1 MNRTTLS
8 LIAGATALAAVTGF
22 AALSAPDTPGAESTV
37 KAAAQL
43 PVERT
48 SLLCPAPSMSDIAET
63 SYTSFTPVTK
73 GTGSGGKAE
82 LRAAAQ
88 ESADGSGAGGDKG
101 KDDGQSGERKTGKSM
116 PTSKEPGKPVT
127 GDSSGAESPAL
138 VGTADGRFAPGW
150 TVQQTTEVA
159 AGTGRGLQGVNCTAP
174 DTSFWFAGAST
185 AADRTDYVH
194 LTNPDDSAAVVDIE
208 LYGKDGAL
216 QSTVGEGITVQPHS
230 SEPVLLST
238 LTDEEQTNL
247 TVHVNVRSG
256 RVGAAVQALDD
267 KLGGD
272 WLAASTDPSGS
283 LVLPG
288 IPKDA
293 TSVRLVAFTPGDADA
308 DLKLRLASPS
318 GLITP
323 AGNETV
329 HVKGGM
335 TTAVDLGDVTRGE
348 AGSLVLTPTDRSVPV
363 VAALRVVRGKGDK
376 QETAFIPAT
385 RPVGTRAT
393 SADNSAKGSTLS
405 LIAPDRAATV
415 EVTASAGSEG
425 GTPVSE
431 TYAIKAGTTQD
442 IEPPVPGGL
451 NGRYALPVEPQ
462 AGGPVYGARTLT
474 ATEGGVPGFTVQP
487 RPDDRGTVAVPEAG
501 CGHLEGAD
509 ATFVTPACEPL
520 KAQLRIRPVD
530 PVVRGVDHARC
541 GGQSIAPTAR
551 RAAARP
557 PGRRQQFRRRPR
569 QDDLP
574 AEPHHRLRGRRP
586 RGPRGRLAAQGTAV
600 EPRPAAGD
608 VPDRGRSEH
617 TRPGLDAAVT

>member
-8 LIAGATALAAVTGF
+8 LIAGVTALAAVTGF
-22 AALSAPDTPGAESTV
+22 AALSAPDTPGADATA

-48 SLLCPAPSMSDIAET
+48 SLLCPAPSTSDLAET

-73 GTGSGGKAE
+73 GTESGGKAE
-82 LRAAAQ
+82 LRAAA
-88 ESADGSGAGGDKG
+88 EG
-101 KDDGQSGERKTGKSM
+101 KPGK
-116 PTSKEPGKPVT
+116 PVLTPKEPGKPVT
-127 GDSSGAESPAL
+127 GDSSGAEAPAL

-174 DTSFWFAGAST
+174 DTSFWFPGAST

-194 LTNPDDSAAVVDIE
+194 LTNPDDSAAVVDLE
-208 LYGKDGAL
+208 LYGKDGTL
-216 QSTVGEGITVQPHS
+216 QSPVGEGITVQPHS

-238 LTDEEQTNL
+238 LTEEEQTNL

-256 RVGAAVQALDD
+256 RVGASVQALDD

-293 TSVRLVAFTPGDADA
+293 TSVRLVAFTPGDEDA
-308 DLKLRLASPS
+308 DLKVRLASPS

-323 AGNETV
+323 AGHETV

-335 TTAVDLGDVTRGE
+335 TSAVDLGDVTRGE

-393 SADNSAKGSTLS
+393 SADNNAKGSTLS
-405 LIAPDRAATV
+405 LTAPGRAATV
-415 EVTASAGSEG
+415 KVTASAGSEG
-425 GTPVSE
+425 GTPASK
-431 TYAIKAGTTQD
+431 TYTIKAGTTQD
-442 IEPPVPGGL
+442 IEPPAPGGL
-451 NGRYALPVEPQ
+451 KGAYALTVEPVS
-462 AGGPVYGARTLT
+462 GGPVYGARTLT
-474 ATEGGVPGFTVQP
+474 ANESGVPAFTVQTL
-487 RPDDRGTVAVPEAG
+487 PDDRGTVAVPEAD
-501 CGHLEGAD
+501 E
-509 ATFVTPACEPL
+509 
-520 KAQLRIRPVD
+520 
-530 PVVRGVDHARC
+530 
-541 GGQSIAPTAR
+541 
-551 RAAARP
+551 
-557 PGRRQQFRRRPR
+557 
-569 QDDLP
+569 DLSV
-574 AEPHHRLRGRRP
+574 L
-586 RGPRGRLAAQGTAV
+586 QK
-600 EPRPAAGD
+600 
-608 VPDRGRSEH
+608 
-617 TRPGLDAAVT
+617 